1 MTQLTAPV
9 PTRPP
14 AGIPGEDPGG
24 ADLDAVASWATE
36 IAREGVRSI
45 EQVHGAVAG
54 RVFGALGRTL
64 GPSAAPSRVLHDGIA
79 GGVYAAVRG
88 GVTAAGFAARA
99 YAALRPE
106 PLEVGTG
113 RRGGHVWGA
122 LAGAFGDHLDSHH
135 PGLAPEMAV
144 RIDGRDVPATPE
156 ALRAAFPD
164 AAGHVVVFLHG
175 LCETED
181 AWGFHAG
188 ITWGDPGETYG
199 RQLARAGDWTPVYVR
214 YNTGLHV
221 SENGRRLGALLHQ
234 LVTAWP
240 VPVQR
245 VALVGHSMGGLVS
258 RSAVHQASEHATEQ
272 ERAWTAGPLDE
283 PVDWTWFVSDVVT
296 LGTPHL
302 GARLE
307 AAALTGAHYLHALP
321 ETRPLARALRAR
333 SVGIKDLGHGHLV
346 DEDWQAKDLDALR
359 ACDRCTEVPFPSHIR
374 HRAVAATITRDP
386 AHPLGRVLGDLLVH
400 VESAHGTG
408 PARRIPF
415 ETDDCHH
422 VGGAHHFDLLNNRQ
436 VSVLLQNWL
445 CPQVVGTR

>member
-1 MTQLTAPV
+1 VTQLTAPV

-221 SENGRRLGALLHQ
+221 SENGRRLGALLYQ
-234 LVTAWP
+234 LVTAWRSSVTPWAAWCPAARCTRP
-240 VPVQR
+240 VSTRP
-245 VALVGHSMGGLVS
+245 S
-258 RSAVHQASEHATEQ
+258 RS
-272 ERAWTAGPLDE
+272 GPG
-283 PVDWTWFVSDVVT
+283 P
-296 LGTPHL
+296 P
-302 GARLE
+302 
-307 AAALTGAHYLHALP
+307 
-321 ETRPLARALRAR
+321 AR
-333 SVGIKDLGHGHLV
+333 STSR
-346 DEDWQAKDLDALR
+346 W
-359 ACDRCTEVPFPSHIR
+359 
-374 HRAVAATITRDP
+374 
-386 AHPLGRVLGDLLVH
+386 
-400 VESAHGTG
+400 TG
-408 PARRIPF
+408 PGSSATWSRSGRRTWAP
-415 ETDDCHH
+415 
-422 VGGAHHFDLLNNRQ
+422 GWR
-436 VSVLLQNWL
+436 
-445 CPQVVGTR
+445 PPR